1 MTNTPGEDKLRK
13 YTDDVF
19 LETLIQEVTL
29 NGLYFDITITIHG
42 QLFTGTVI
50 SGREFFEACGQ
61 VFKDRRL
68 PTETIIQPFIDSYP
82 DQQSIDGTIDVEIK
96 PVAYLH
102 LKNVQVVTFPGNGAV
117 LSELPYWR
125 FLISRI
131 DGWTLGSLEPQK
143 IQQNSEAQNEG
154 KPRNIIDD
162 TETTTNRT

>member
-1 MTNTPGEDKLRK
+1 MTNTPGEGRLRK
-13 YTDDVF
+13 YTDDEF
-19 LETLIQEVTL
+19 LEMLIQEVTL

-42 QLFTGTVI
+42 QIFTGTVI

-61 VFKDRRL
+61 VFNDRKL

-82 DQQSIDGTIDVEIK
+82 DQKSVDGTINVEIK

-102 LKNVQVVTFPGNGAV
+102 LKNVQIVTTTGNAPL

-131 DGWTLGSLEPQK
+131 DGWTLGKLKMPS
-143 IQQNSEAQNEG
+143 
-154 KPRNIIDD
+154 
-162 TETTTNRT
+162 